1 MREPFT
7 EPRSPFE
14 QDEAGA
20 LRMLVLM
27 LLAIALMV
35 IDRRTNLLD
44 GLRDTASLLLHP
56 MLIAASAPGR
66 WVEALSE
73 RFREREQLLAERA
86 EMERELRLLR
96 ARLARAEAI
105 QQQNRR
111 LRALLGARDA
121 LALKVQFAE
130 LMDLDLGPERQIV
143 VLRAGS
149 VDGVREGQVLIDE
162 HGVLGQ
168 VVRVRPL
175 SSEAILITDV
185 RHALPVE
192 VERNGLRAIAYGTGR
207 PDELRIRHLPPGADV
222 RRGDRLL
229 TSGLG
234 GVFPAGLM
242 VGTIVEIGPGERGD
256 FLAATVR
263 PAAAFDRGKEV
274 LLVHEERSPLAGER
288 P

>member
-1 MREPFT
+1 MREPYS
-7 EPRSPFE
+7 EPQAPFE
-14 QDEAGA
+14 QNGAGA
-20 LRMLVLM
+20 LRMLALLLLAIVLM
-27 LLAIALMV
+27 LF
-35 IDRRTNLLD
+35 DRRAGLLE
-44 GLRDTASLLLHP
+44 GLRQTASLALHP
-56 MLIAASAPGR
+56 LLIAASAPGR
-66 WVEALSE
+66 WAEALGE
-73 RFREREQLLAERA
+73 RLREREQLIAERA
-86 EMERELRLLR
+86 AMERELRLLR

-130 LMDLDLGPERQIV
+130 LMDLDLGPERHV
-143 VLRAGS
+143 VLLRAGS
-149 VDGVREGQVLIDE
+149 VDGVREGQILIDE
-162 HGVLGQ
+162 RGVLGQ

-185 RHALPVE
+185 RHAVPVQ

-207 PDELRIRHLPPGADV
+207 SGELRIRHLPPGADL
-222 RRGDRLL
+222 RSGDRLL

-242 VGTIVEIGPGERGD
+242 VGTVTEIGSGERGD

-263 PAAAFDRGKEV
+263 PAASFDRGTEV
-274 LLVHEERSPLAGER
+274 LLVHEERPPLDGESP
-288 P
+288 